1 MQNESDECNNN
12 ADKWTLTLF
21 MPLVISSN
29 DMDTENNIQRQRFAS
44 LDTVSYYF
52 IFTIFIEQ
60 LSVS

>member
-12 ADKWTLTLF
+12 ADKWTLIYF

-52 IFTIFIEQ
+52 IFKIFIEQ